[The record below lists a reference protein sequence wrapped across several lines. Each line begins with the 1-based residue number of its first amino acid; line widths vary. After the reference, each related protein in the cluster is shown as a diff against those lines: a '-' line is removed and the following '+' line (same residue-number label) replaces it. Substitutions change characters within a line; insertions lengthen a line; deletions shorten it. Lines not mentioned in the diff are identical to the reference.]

1 MGILE
6 GFGSF
11 STTVA
16 GVSSSLSAY
25 LLYLGCS
32 NMEIL
37 ARKPSFLLRASGTMT
52 EFTTRPRIGVERS
65 KDLPSRSNITNI
77 RY

>member
-1 MGILE
+1 
-6 GFGSF
+6 
-11 STTVA
+11 
-16 GVSSSLSAY
+16 
-25 LLYLGCS
+25 
-32 NMEIL
+32 MEIL
-37 ARKPSFLLRASGTMT
+37 ARKPSFLLRASGTMI